1 MAVDHPEKEEIQ
13 LCAVLDALSDPL
25 RLSIVEQIWKSGERS
40 CGSFT
45 EPKAK
50 STRSHHFKVLREAGV
65 IAAEQRGTGFSLTVR
80 KDDLDDRFPGLLD
93 SILAAAKKK

>member
-1 MAVDHPEKEEIQ
+1 MGRRRS
-13 LCAVLDALSDPL
+13 LSGWQ
-25 RLSIVEQIWKSGERS
+25 LSIVEQIWKSGERS

-65 IAAEQRGTGFSLTVR
+65 IAAEQRGTGISLTVR